1 MFTAAHA
8 IAKLDEALAKAGETI
23 GWQIT
28 TAGVPA
34 TATSHLAF
42 VRGYKPD
49 ELVGG
54 IEQGDARV
62 ILSPT
67 GLTGRPKR
75 GDKIVTGGTRTMNI
89 QAVDEVRLTDTLVR
103 IDLQVRG

>member
-1 MFTAAHA
+1 MTPAQA
-8 IAKLDEALAKAGETI
+8 IASLDNQLSLHGETI

-28 TAGVPA
+28 TAGVGAPA
-34 TATSHLAF
+34 TTHRAF

-54 IEQGDARV
+54 VMQGDARV

-67 GLTGRPKR
+67 GLTGVPKK
-75 GDKIVTGGTRTMNI
+75 GDKIVTGGTRTRNV
-89 QAVDEVRLTDTLVR
+89 QAVDEIRLADVLVR
-103 IDLQVRG
+103 IELQVRG